1 MSETWSTVLTYLGI
15 AILTLGSAMTL
26 IAAIGVVK
34 LPTLLQRQHAATK
47 PQLTGFILTCLG
59 LVAIRQTWSWL
70 TVVILAIV
78 LQTITAPIGAHLI
91 GRTAQQRGQ
100 IKDAG
105 ETIYR
110 HLHLPVPGIPAE
122 AEAATPEDPARPR

>member
-1 MSETWSTVLTYLGI
+1 MSETWTTVLTYLGVS
-15 AILTLGSAMTL
+15 ILTLGSTMTL

-70 TVVILAIV
+70 TVVMLAIV

-91 GRTAQQRGQ
+91 GRTAKQRGE

-110 HLHLPVPGIPAE
+110 HLHLPVPGK
-122 AEAATPEDPARPR
+122 DPSKSEEQPSRC

>member
-1 MSETWSTVLTYLGI
+1 MSETFSTVLTYLGI
-15 AILTLGSAMTL
+15 AILTLGSALTL

-91 GRTAQQRGQ
+91 GRTANQRGQ

-105 ETIYR
+105 ETLYR
-110 HLHLPVPGIPAE
+110 HLHLPLPDAE
-122 AEAATPEDPARPR
+122 APMSEDGVRPRYPHL

>member
-1 MSETWSTVLTYLGI
+1 MSETWSTVLTYLGV

-91 GRTAQQRGQ
+91 GRTAKQRGE

-105 ETIYR
+105 ETVYR
-110 HLHLPVPGIPAE
+110 HLHLPVTDAE
-122 AEAATPEDPARPR
+122 ASASEDPERPR

>member
-1 MSETWSTVLTYLGI
+1 MSDTWSTVLTYLGV
-15 AILTLGSAMTL
+15 AILTLGSAMML

-70 TVVILAIV
+70 TVVMLAIV

-91 GRTAQQRGQ
+91 GRTAKQRGE

-105 ETIYR
+105 ETVYR
-110 HLHLPVPGIPAE
+110 HLHLPVPGKDAPA
-122 AEAATPEDPARPR
+122 PEDGVRPR

>member
-1 MSETWSTVLTYLGI
+1 MSESWSHALTYLGI
-15 AILTLGSAMTL
+15 AILTLGSALTL

-70 TVVILAIV
+70 TVVLLAIV
-78 LQTITAPIGAHLI
+78 LQTLTAPIGAHLI
-91 GRTAQQRGQ
+91 GRTAKQRGE

-105 ETIYR
+105 ETVYR
-110 HLHLPVPGIPAE
+110 HLHLPLPGKDVSE
-122 AEAATPEDPARPR
+122 GEDGVRPR

>member
-1 MSETWSTVLTYLGI
+1 MSDTWSTVLTYLGV

-70 TVVILAIV
+70 TVVMLAIV

-91 GRTAQQRGQ
+91 GRTAKQRGE

-105 ETIYR
+105 EPVYR
-110 HLHLPVPGIPAE
+110 HLHLPVPGKDAPA
-122 AEAATPEDPARPR
+122 PEDGMRPR

>member
-1 MSETWSTVLTYLGI
+1 MSESWPHALTYLGI
-15 AILTLGSAMTL
+15 AILTLGSALTL

-70 TVVILAIV
+70 TVVLLAMV
-78 LQTITAPIGAHLI
+78 LQTLTTPIGAHLI
-91 GRTAQQRGQ
+91 GRTAKQRGE

-105 ETIYR
+105 ETVYR
-110 HLHLPVPGIPAE
+110 HLHLSVPDTD
-122 AEAATPEDPARPR
+122 TPTPDEGARPR